1 MTAILHRG
9 LRNDFFSNSDL
20 LFPISIWTFISL
32 FSLDFYFPFLF
43 GLLFSFS
50 LWTVTTFL
58 FPFFV
63 WTFIFPFL
71 FGRLFNC
78 GHILDFFQIFIIK
91 FQLFKMFRKWFEA
104 VLFWMRNEVKHF
116 RKEQAGGHDYVEKLR
131 RFGFSHCCPAS
142 ISSPQPPCC
151 QSFISQV
158 VYVNT
163 WKKTC
168 SAQPFRQMKN
178 GMVSGRFACTLSSR
192 TWNFK
197 KL

>member
-9 LRNDFFSNSDL
+9 LRNDFFFQFRFTFSN
-20 LFPISIWTFISL
+20 FN
-32 FSLDFYFPFLF
+32 LDFYFPFLF
-43 GLLFSFS
+43 GLLFPFFC
-50 LWTVTTFL
+50 LDCYYLL
-58 FPFFV
+58 FPFFL

-78 GHILDFFQIFIIK
+78 GHILDFIK

-151 QSFISQV
+151 QSYISQV

-163 WKKTC
+163 WKKP
-168 SAQPFRQMKN
+168 AQHN
-178 GMVSGRFACTLSSR
+178 HLGRWKMEWFLAVLLVHYQVEPEILKIIA
-192 TWNFK
+192 F
-197 KL
+197 